1 MNIILDLKTD
11 FEKILNHLKSEY
23 AAIRTGRA
31 SIGLVENII
40 VECYG
45 SKMPLNNLASISVPQ
60 PQTIFIQPW
69 DKSIIKDIER
79 AITVSGLGVNP
90 IVDKDIIRV
99 NIPSLTEERRK
110 DLVKLVN
117 KIEEEHKIRIRK
129 IREDYMK
136 KIDRM
141 EENKEIREDEKFRL
155 KEEVQ
160 EVVDEYNR
168 QIEELT
174 RKKEE
179 EIMKI

>member
-11 FEKILNHLKSEY
+11 FEKILNHLKSEC

-45 SKMPLNNLASISVPQ
+45 SKMPLNNLASISVSQ

-99 NIPSLTEERRK
+99 NIPPLTEERRK

-117 KIEEEHKIRIRK
+117 KIKEEHKIRIRK

-160 EVVDEYNR
+160 EVVDEYNS